1 MRAMTIGLLLAA
13 SLHVSMAGHTPPVPV
28 PVSVS
33 VPVSLSVSVPVPAPL
48 RAPGPA
54 SVIAR
59 TPQTPAATQTPPTPT
74 PSAQTPPAQA
84 APSQA
89 DLPTIRL
96 EVRVFDGGDDV
107 THQTKV
113 KLYQKGQRSSDIP
126 MTAATS
132 PGQPTTAM
140 VPVGFY
146 DAQAIRERA
155 RGEAPNIHWALQW
168 LVQRYPD
175 EYGRHL
181 EVINFKP
188 GYGALQVRPAPSEA
202 AAAKGWSGIA
212 YAAGDATKELAK
224 STPSGDDLL
233 FALPSGRYDIK
244 VTLADKSTQWI
255 RDIDVP
261 ADRTRLKTWSYASS
275 SR

>member
-1 MRAMTIGLLLAA
+1 MRAITTGLLLAA
-13 SLHVSMAGHTPPVPV
+13 GLNVSVVMATSAQTPP
-28 PVSVS
+28 
-33 VPVSLSVSVPVPAPL
+33 PAP
-48 RAPGPA
+48 
-54 SVIAR
+54 SS
-59 TPQTPAATQTPPTPT
+59 PQTPAASTPQTPPPT
-74 PSAQTPPAQA
+74 P
-84 APSQA
+84 APVQPA

-96 EVRVFDGGDDV
+96 EVRVFDGGEDV

-113 KLYQKGQRSSDIP
+113 KLYQKGQRLSDIP
-126 MTAATS
+126 MSVSST

-146 DAQAIRERA
+146 DAQAIRERG

-181 EVINFKP
+181 EVINFKG
-188 GYGALQVRPAPSEA
+188 GYGALQIRPAPSEA

-212 YAAGDATKELAK
+212 YAAGDTTKEIAK
-224 STPSGDDLL
+224 SGSSGDDLL

-244 VTLADKSTQWI
+244 VTLADKSTQWV

-261 ADRTRLKTWSYASS
+261 ADRTRLKTWSYATS

>member
-1 MRAMTIGLLLAA
+1 MRAITTGFVLTVALGFA
-13 SLHVSMAGHTPPVPV
+13 VSMGMSGSA
-28 PVSVS
+28 
-33 VPVSLSVSVPVPAPL
+33 
-48 RAPGPA
+48 
-54 SVIAR
+54 
-59 TPQTPAATQTPPTPT
+59 
-74 PSAQTPPAQA
+74 SAQTPPAQTPPA
-84 APSQA
+84 PTTAPAPSTQTAPPAPA

-107 THQTKV
+107 THETKV

-126 MTAATS
+126 MTPAAGT
-132 PGQPTTAM
+132 GQPVTAM

-181 EVINFKP
+181 EVINFKS
-188 GYGALQVRPAPSEA
+188 GYGALQIRPAPSEA
-202 AAAKGWSGIA
+202 AAAKGWSGVA
-212 YAAGDATKELAK
+212 YAAGDATKEIAK
-224 STPSGDDLL
+224 STASGDDLL

-244 VTLADKSTQWI
+244 VTLADKSTQWV
-255 RDIDVP
+255 RDVDVP